1 MLRESTAL
9 LIAFGSPEHG
19 GIYIFAGAKAIR
31 GIAANG
37 LTRKNSFG
45 LQ

>member
-9 LIAFGSPEHG
+9 LIAFGSPER
-19 GIYIFAGAKAIR
+19 GIHIFAGAKAIR